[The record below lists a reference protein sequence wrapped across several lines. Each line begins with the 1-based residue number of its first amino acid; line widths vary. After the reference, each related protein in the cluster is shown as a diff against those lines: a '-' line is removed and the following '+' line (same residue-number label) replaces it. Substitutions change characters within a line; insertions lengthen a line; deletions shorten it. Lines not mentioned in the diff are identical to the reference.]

1 MCRKEFSCLV
11 CLPFLF
17 RVDKLL
23 AFWCLKSFFM
33 KVEEELENVKTQL
46 QDCAGVIQFV
56 CQIVMEVMLL
66 LFDLCI

>member
-1 MCRKEFSCLV
+1 
-11 CLPFLF
+11 
-17 RVDKLL
+17 
-23 AFWCLKSFFM
+23 M